1 MSTTSARTEAWHARH
16 VSAEPDTVFAA
27 PSCVTSRWER
37 TSSASRKYGFE
48 ANRRLRGELSALAT
62 PNVSGAP
69 YVALRRHSTRS
80 GQSSC
85 ARSARS
91 ERRLAAR
98 ERQGV
103 GASSER
109 LKRRYA
115 LSLGELFIRG
125 AGELVQQARSRY
137 DAGSSRACASLSFKR
152 AQTRTSEL
160 QFSSESK
167 SGLLLSSNVDGVVCF
182 RCEPRGVCALY
193 RRRTRVRSC
202 SARRS

>member
-1 MSTTSARTEAWHARH
+1 MSLRQIG
-16 VSAEPDTVFAA
+16 
-27 PSCVTSRWER
+27 SRV
-37 TSSASRKYGFE
+37 A
-48 ANRRLRGELSALAT
+48 ELSALVT
-62 PNVSGAP
+62 PSVSGAP
-69 YVALRRHSTRS
+69 YVAPQSHSSRS
-80 GQSSC
+80 RQSPC

-103 GASSER
+103 GVSSER
-109 LKRRYA
+109 LEMRYA
-115 LSLGELFIRG
+115 LSLGEVVIGG

-137 DAGSSRACASLSFKR
+137 DAGSSRACAVSLHHR

-160 QFSSESK
+160 QFSSGNK

-193 RRRTRVRSC
+193 GRRTRVRSC